1 MNRPGNAS
9 ASPSRHATALTRVVS
24 LTHPRCVDVF
34 VSYASEDRAWAR
46 ELISHLE
53 EKGLNVSDPA
63 SELSPGDNWSLEIGK
78 ALEGA
83 GAMVVLVSPASARS
97 ESAQRDLDYALGSKK
112 FRDRLIPVI
121 VKPTDKVPWILRRLD
136 PVKGTPSQASERIA
150 KRLKRSV
157 VSCS

>member
-1 MNRPGNAS
+1 MYS
-9 ASPSRHATALTRVVS
+9 ALTRVAS
-24 LTHPRCVDVF
+24 LTHPKRVDVF
-34 VSYASEDRAWAR
+34 VSYAAEDRAWAR
-46 ELISHLE
+46 RLISHLE
-53 EKGLNVSDPA
+53 EKGLHVWDPA
-63 SELSPGDNWSLEIGK
+63 SELSLGDNWPLKIGR

-83 GAMVVLVSPASARS
+83 KAMIVLVSPASARS

-121 VKPTDKVPWILRRLD
+121 VKPTDKVPWILRSLG

-157 VSCS
+157 ASYS